1 MDTKQQWDIAVDI
14 YNKGMGEGGDEL
26 NSQLIRPAIFK
37 LIGDSRDKTILDSG
51 CGSGY
56 FTAELAKTAK
66 AVIGTDFSDKFVAL
80 CKEKYSQIQN
90 LSFQQHDVTSSM
102 PFADKTFD
110 FVISKMVLQYVKD
123 IHIFAKESYRV
134 LSPKGH
140 LILAVDHPFNTQFY
154 FAQKLAGS
162 SNPKY
167 QSLSHYFDKAAQT
180 KRSLWDKAELTWYPK
195 TIGDYL
201 SAFIS
206 EGFRLDT
213 IHEIPEEKQN
223 IPIPRI
229 LILEFLK

>member
-14 YNKGMGEGGDEL
+14 YNKGMGESGDEL
-26 NSQLIRPAIFK
+26 NSQLIRPAILT
-37 LIGDSRDKTILDSG
+37 LIGDRSDKTILDSG

-56 FTAELAKTAK
+56 FSAELAKNAK
-66 AVIGTDFSDKFVAL
+66 EVIGTDFSDKFVAL
-80 CKEKYSQIQN
+80 CKEKYGQIRN

-102 PFADKTFD
+102 PFADETFD
-110 FVISKMVLQYVKD
+110 LVISKMVLQYVKD
-123 IHIFAKESYRV
+123 IHTFAKESYRV
-134 LSPKGH
+134 LSAKGR
-140 LILAVDHPFNTQFY
+140 LIVAVDHPFNTQFY

-162 SNPKY
+162 NNPKY
-167 QSLSHYFDKAAQT
+167 QSLSHYFDKTAQT

-201 SAFIS
+201 SAFIA

-213 IHEIPEEKQN
+213 IHEIPEQKQN